1 MATYIL
7 LAVILVAVC
16 FALRSMVGHFKG
28 EGSCCG
34 SGGTIA
40 KAPKKVLE
48 GRIIGEKVIHIE
60 GMHCVNCENAVTRL
74 LSSIDGAS
82 AKVNL
87 SKHEAILRITR
98 DVTDDEIR
106 DALNG
111 TEYKITNIEDRKP

>member
-7 LAVILVAVC
+7 LAIIVVAVC

-48 GRIIGEKVIHIE
+48 GRVIGEKIIHIE

-74 LSSIDGAS
+74 LSAIDGAA

-87 SKHEAILRITR
+87 SRHEAVLRITR
-98 DVTDDEIR
+98 EVSDEEIR

-111 TEYKITNIEDRKP
+111 TEYKIIGIETKSV